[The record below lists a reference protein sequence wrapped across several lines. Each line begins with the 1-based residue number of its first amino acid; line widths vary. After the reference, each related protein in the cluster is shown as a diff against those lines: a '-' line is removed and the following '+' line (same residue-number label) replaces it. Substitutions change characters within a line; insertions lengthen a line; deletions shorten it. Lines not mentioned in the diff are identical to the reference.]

1 MASEYLAAVIEFAGV
16 DYPARSE
23 DLDDRTRTA
32 KDPAVVRFRVRA
44 MGGSFVI
51 PVVVSRAEVPPTM
64 MVAEAANR
72 LHRILEQAMRAS
84 ELFLT
89 GAPRT

>member
-1 MASEYLAAVIEFAGV
+1 MASEYPAAIIEFAGI
-16 DYPARSE
+16 DYPAKSE
-23 DLDDRTRTA
+23 DLDDRTRA
-32 KDPAVVRFRVRA
+32 VRDPAVVRFRVRT
-44 MGGSFVI
+44 MGGRFDV

-72 LHRILEQAMRAS
+72 LHRVLEQAMRAS

>member
-1 MASEYLAAVIEFAGV
+1 MASEYPGAVIEFAGI
-16 DYPARSE
+16 DYPAHSD
-23 DLDDRTRTA
+23 DLDERTRA
-32 KDPAVVRFRVRA
+32 VRDPAVVWFRVRT
-44 MGGSFVI
+44 MGGRFRL

-64 MVAEAANR
+64 MVSEAANR

-89 GAPRT
+89 GAPRP